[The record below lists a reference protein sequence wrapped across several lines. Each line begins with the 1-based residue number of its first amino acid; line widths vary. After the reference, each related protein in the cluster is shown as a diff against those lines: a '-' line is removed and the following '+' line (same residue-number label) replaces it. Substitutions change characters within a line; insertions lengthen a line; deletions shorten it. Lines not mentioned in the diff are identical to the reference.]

1 MLSKVFP
8 HTKFAQAIMLTRRL
22 SAKFSTSALP
32 RRPNT
37 ASSAPMEP
45 SSTRSTS
52 SATGGSTS
60 TVPSLLPSQ
69 RPKTVSWQQPGKQQ
83 ARQLQRLLPLMSLT
97 PMQHPREATLPRIL
111 LILDQGLLDTRPSI
125 QGDRSLSGKKAG
137 GILVESFTS
146 NLSPVVALFNQTH
159 CSLYVVFEVC
169 NKLKTVKIVDLRW
182 RRDGKDQ
189 ICKLQGHEAGRAG

>member
-1 MLSKVFP
+1 MFCKVFSR
-8 HTKFAQAIMLTRRL
+8 TRFAQATMLTRRL
-22 SAKFSTSALP
+22 SAKFSTSVLP
-32 RRPNT
+32 RRPST
-37 ASSAPMEP
+37 ASSAPTEP

-60 TVPSLLPSQ
+60 TVLSPPPSP
-69 RPKTVSWQQPGKQQ
+69 RPRTVSWQLPGKQQ
-83 ARQLQRLLPLMSLT
+83 AQQLQRLLPLMPST

-111 LILDQGLLDTRPSI
+111 LILDPDFLDTRPSI
-125 QGDRSLSGKKAG
+125 QGDRSLSGRKAG
-137 GILVESFTS
+137 GILVASFTS

-169 NKLKTVKIVDLRW
+169 NKLKTVKIVDLW
-182 RRDGKDQ
+182 WLDGKDQ